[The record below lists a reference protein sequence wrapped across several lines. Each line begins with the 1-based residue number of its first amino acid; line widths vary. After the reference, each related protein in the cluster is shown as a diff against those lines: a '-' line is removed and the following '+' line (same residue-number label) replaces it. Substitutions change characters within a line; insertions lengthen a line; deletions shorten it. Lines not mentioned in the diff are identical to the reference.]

1 MSERLRN
8 MIAENWDYLGDTR
21 VGIHAEDIPEGSIM
35 YSRAQAD
42 QSALHRVVILSV
54 SRINVLFGEDGT
66 TASVGIT
73 GTAQYYKNGVALEIF
88 DFTISTSVTAS
99 GPADG
104 SLAAVVQK
112 LVTPILRGFSS
123 GI

>member
-1 MSERLRN
+1 MTDRLRN
-8 MIAENWDYLGDTR
+8 MSHENWDYFGDPR
-21 VGIHAEDIPEGSIM
+21 VGIPSEDIPEGSIM

-66 TASVGIT
+66 TQSAGVT
-73 GTAQYYKNGVALEIF
+73 GTAQYYKNGIALEIF
-88 DFTISTSVTAS
+88 AFTISVSVTAS
-99 GPADG
+99 GPTDG
-104 SLAAVVQK
+104 SLAAAVQK

-123 GI
+123 SI